1 MMSSPQKGDPLYKKS
16 CPKCGSSDANQ
27 VFSYDNKPNDSWC
40 FACETY
46 FPSDDSLDKV
56 VPIKQQYNKV
66 STMEIED
73 IKKLPIRALEDRKI
87 RKETCAAYRVRV
99 ALSQEDGETITSIFS
114 PDTSEGILVGYEQK
128 QVKDKR
134 FMSIGDR
141 KGSLDLWGKHHAS
154 SCNGHKLY
162 ITEGRLDALSLYQ
175 VIKDHTAEKYKHL
188 KPSVVSLTKGCS
200 GAVKDLINNR
210 NFVESFK
217 EIILCFDND
226 QAGEK
231 AVKEV
236 LKVFPMAKVATLP
249 LKDASDM
256 LVADRGKEL
265 FEQAVFRSSVQRQ
278 GEVVE
283 VNDELI
289 KKALQRPTKGLST
302 CWSTLDAVTHNGIL
316 RKNTIV
322 VLASYPKGGKSE
334 FKNQLVKHIIIEHN
348 RPVGVYDLEV
358 HPIKTL
364 KQIASKLA
372 RTNFLL
378 PDNNYDDRLLASTL
392 DRFKGNLFLYDRT
405 GSRDWQDIKACIIEQ
420 HLIDGVCEFFLDPLT
435 ALISRYTSSEAN
447 DKLNEIMTDLADL
460 VNCYPI
466 TILCF
471 SHVNPPSKGNKSH
484 EEGGKVLSG
493 QMTGSR
499 AIEKWSHIGLGL
511 ERDRSA
517 NCPPEK
523 VNHSQVK
530 ILYDREFGTSG
541 SVDMFYDSETTEYL
555 EPKTRSW

>member
-1 MMSSPQKGDPLYKKS
+1 MEKFSLQKGNPIYKKS
-16 CPKCGSSDANQ
+16 CKKCGSSDANQ
-27 VFSYDNKPNDSWC
+27 VFSYDQKPNDSYC

-46 FPSDDSLDKV
+46 FPSDDGLDKV
-56 VPIKQQYNKV
+56 VPIKQYNKAQ
-66 STMEIED
+66 TMEIED

-99 ALSQEDGETITSIFS
+99 AVSEEDGETITSIFS

-134 FMSIGDR
+134 FISIGDR

-154 SCNGHKLY
+154 KCGGQKLY

-175 VIKDHTAEKYKHL
+175 VIIDQTPDKFKDN
-188 KPSVVSLTKGCS
+188 KPSCVSLTKGCS
-200 GAVKDLINNR
+200 SAVKDLINNR
-210 NFVESFK
+210 SFLENYK
-217 EIILCFDND
+217 DVILCFDGD
-226 QAGEK
+226 EPGRK
-231 AVKEV
+231 ATKEV
-236 LKVFPMAKVATLP
+236 LKIFPTFKVADIP
-249 LKDASDM
+249 LKDCSDM
-256 LVADRGKEL
+256 LVADRAREL
-265 FEQAVFRSSVQRQ
+265 YDKVVWRSTVQRQ

-302 CWSTLDAVTHNGIL
+302 CWATLDAITHNGIL
-316 RKNTIV
+316 RPNNIV

-517 NCPPEK
+517 DCPPEK

>member
-1 MMSSPQKGDPLYKKS
+1 MSSQQKGQPIYKKS
-16 CPKCGSSDANQ
+16 CEKCGSSDANQ

-56 VPIKQQYNKV
+56 VPIKQQYNKAQ
-66 STMEIED
+66 TMEIED

-99 ALSQEDGETITSIFS
+99 AVSEEDGETITSIFS
-114 PDTSEGILVGYEQK
+114 PDTSNGELVGYEQRIVKTK
-128 QVKDKR
+128 Q
-134 FMSIGDR
+134 FFSIGNR
-141 KGSLDLWGKHHAS
+141 KGKLDLFGKHFAKKCAS
-154 SCNGHKLY
+154 KKL
-162 ITEGRLDALSLYQ
+162 IVTEGVLDCLSLYQ
-175 VIKDHTAEKYKHL
+175 CILENSSEKYKHL
-188 KPSVVSLTKGCS
+188 KPSVVSITGGCS
-200 GAVKDLINNR
+200 SAVKSLVSNKDFIDGFEEL
-210 NFVESFK
+210 
-217 EIILCFDND
+217 ILCFDND

-231 AVKEV
+231 ATKEV
-236 LKVFPMAKVATLP
+236 LKVFPLAKVATLP

-256 LVADRGKEL
+256 LVADKSKEL
-265 FEQAVFRSSVQRQ
+265 FQQVIFKSAVQRQ

-302 CWSTLDAVTHNGIL
+302 CWATLDAITHNGIL
-316 RKNTIV
+316 RKSTLV

-405 GSRDWQDIKACIIEQ
+405 GSRDWHDIKACIIEQ

-517 NCPPEK
+517 DCPPEK

-555 EPKTRSW
+555 EPKTRIW